1 LAALVVAPAGAR
13 ALRPAP
19 RHWLASDVAEAPE
32 STTSAVGA
40 RRHWTF
46 AVPVVAFVAIAAF
59 LLVGLFREPQKIP
72 SPLIDKPAP
81 AFDLPLLPTRE
92 AGAEGR
98 FLSSQLAGKPYL
110 LNVWASWC
118 APCLQ
123 EHPLFVELA
132 KHKLVP
138 LIGIGYKDDPTA
150 ARNWLA
156 RHGNPY
162 DVVAADRDGR
172 VAIEWGVY
180 GVPETFV
187 VDATGKIRYKHI
199 GPVTPEVMERQL
211 LPLVRRLTA
220 DRGS

>member
-1 LAALVVAPAGAR
+1 MADGPDTTAVQAR
-13 ALRPAP
+13 Q
-19 RHWLASDVAEAPE
+19 S
-32 STTSAVGA
+32 
-40 RRHWTF
+40 RRHWKF
-46 AVPVVAFVAIAAF
+46 ALPVIAFTAIVAF

-81 AFDLPLLPTRE
+81 AFDLPLLPLKPAQPTG
-92 AGAEGR
+92 AAAAEGR
-98 FLSSQLAGKPYL
+98 FVSSELAGKPYI

-132 KHKLVP
+132 KQKLIA
-138 LIGIGYKDDPTA
+138 LIGIGYKDEPTA

-172 VAIEWGVY
+172 VAIDWGVY

-187 VDATGKIRYKHI
+187 VDAQGKIRYKHI
-199 GPVTPEVMERQL
+199 GPLTAEAMANQL
-211 LPLVRRLTA
+211 LPLVRQLTA
-220 DRGS
+220 ERRP

>member
-1 LAALVVAPAGAR
+1 MADAPDPTTALAGNPRRRWMFALPV
-13 ALRPAP
+13 
-19 RHWLASDVAEAPE
+19 LAFIGV
-32 STTSAVGA
+32 T
-40 RRHWTF
+40 
-46 AVPVVAFVAIAAF
+46 AF

-81 AFDLPLLPTRE
+81 AFDLPLLPTPS
-92 AGAEGR
+92 ATAEGR
-98 FLSSQLAGKPYL
+98 FASSQLAGKPYI

-123 EHPLFVELA
+123 EHPLFVDLA
-132 KHKLVP
+132 KQKLIA
-138 LIGIGYKDDPTA
+138 LIGIDYKDDPTH

-187 VDATGKIRYKHI
+187 VDAQGKIRYKHI
-199 GPVTPEVMERQL
+199 GPLTPEVMAKQL
-211 LPLVRRLTA
+211 LPLVRQLTA
-220 DRGS
+220 ERGS

>member
-1 LAALVVAPAGAR
+1 MAGG
-13 ALRPAP
+13 
-19 RHWLASDVAEAPE
+19 D
-32 STTSAVGA
+32 A
-40 RRHWTF
+40 RRHWKF
-46 AVPVVAFVAIAAF
+46 ALPVIAFVAIAAF

-92 AGAEGR
+92 AAGEGR
-98 FLSSQLAGKPYL
+98 FVSSQLAGKPYL

-132 KHKLVP
+132 KQKLVP
-138 LIGIGYKDDPTA
+138 LIGIDYKDDPTQ

-162 DVVAADRDGR
+162 DIVAADRDGR

-199 GPVTPEVMERQL
+199 GPVTPQVMEKQL
-211 LPLVRRLTA
+211 LPLIRQLTA
-220 DRGS
+220 DRSS

>member
-1 LAALVVAPAGAR
+1 MADGPGTPADGADGAGTRRRRWAFAL
-13 ALRPAP
+13 
-19 RHWLASDVAEAPE
+19 
-32 STTSAVGA
+32 
-40 RRHWTF
+40 
-46 AVPVVAFVAIAAF
+46 PVLAFVAVAAF

-92 AGAEGR
+92 AAAEGR
-98 FLSSQLAGKPYL
+98 FASSQLAGKPYV

-123 EHPLFVELA
+123 EHPLFVDLA
-132 KHKLVP
+132 KQKRIT
-138 LIGIGYKDDPTA
+138 LIGIDYKDDPTQ

-187 VDATGKIRYKHI
+187 VDAQGKIRYKHI
-199 GPVTPEVMERQL
+199 GPLSAEALQQTI
-211 LPLVRRLTA
+211 LPLVRRLEQ
-220 DRGS
+220 S